1 MSNTD
6 NQKKVGINPIAVL
19 EYLAQGKTRDEIRD
33 IYGLSNKDIK
43 DVFQHP
49 DLKGRKTKVAPGFF
63 FIENETPNANNSAPD
78 VSTTE
83 NVANDVA
90 TGDYMAETAQD
101 TSEEANNAFLVE
113 DVAEDPLQDT
123 DAIASATEASENKW
137 AN

>member
-101 TSEEANNAFLVE
+101 TSEEVNNAFLVE

>member
-6 NQKKVGINPIAVL
+6 NQKKVGINPAAVL
-19 EYLAQGKTRDEIRD
+19 EYLAQGKTREEIRD

-101 TSEEANNAFLVE
+101 TSEEVNNAFLVE

>member
-6 NQKKVGINPIAVL
+6 NQKKVGINPAAVL
-19 EYLAQGKTRDEIRD
+19 EYFAQGKTREEIRD

-101 TSEEANNAFLVE
+101 TSEEVNNAFLVE

-123 DAIASATEASENKW
+123 DTIASATEASENKW

>member
-6 NQKKVGINPIAVL
+6 NQKKVGINPAAVL
-19 EYLAQGKTRDEIRD
+19 EYLAQGKTREEIRD

-101 TSEEANNAFLVE
+101 TSEEVNNAFLVE

-123 DAIASATEASENKW
+123 DTIASATEASENKW